1 VYSIPRVVAYNTKMV
16 KADAA
21 PKTYDDLLQPKWKD
35 SFGLSSSATLW
46 YAGFLKYYG
55 DEKGRDFMKKLSGQK
70 PQFRDSETVI
80 SQLLVAG
87 EFPLGLTYSHQI
99 GTLKKK
105 GAPVEW
111 VRTIQPIV
119 TGLKPI
125 SLSSKATHTN
135 AGKLF
140 IDFALSK
147 EGQELIGSF
156 NRIPSRSDVP
166 SELREGAKFYPADPQ
181 WGDSYGKY
189 VDEFREIFFK

>member
-1 VYSIPRVVAYNTKMV
+1 
-16 KADAA
+16 
-21 PKTYDDLLQPKWKD
+21 
-35 SFGLSSSATLW
+35 
-46 YAGFLKYYG
+46 
-55 DEKGRDFMKKLSGQK
+55 
-70 PQFRDSETVI
+70 
-80 SQLLVAG
+80 
-87 EFPLGLTYSHQI
+87 
-99 GTLKKK
+99 
-105 GAPVEW
+105 
-111 VRTIQPIV
+111 V

-147 EGQELIGSF
+147 EGQELMRSF
-156 NRIPSRSDVP
+156 SRIPSRSDVP